1 MTLRPTP
8 EELGILGSALAAVA
22 PTGWSRVE
30 HVVRTVGPATST
42 TTKAQ
47 TPAGEVEIDERI
59 DRDARRLLT
68 RLRTDMYR
76 PGAGTW
82 FTAKITIFADGRITT
97 DFDYDNEPAY
107 DFAPNS
113 WADDAEKFPRTPENT
128 PAWLAAKV
136 EQPDWVGARWQL
148 EFTADGAVLDNS
160 APLDATTTEQGHAW
174 CTQIAQQLRERGH
187 DLTQGVDDGEDG
199 RGNPVQ
205 YDELTLTLGSGYMA
219 LAFFRDEIFW
229 TTEVWPHEVDQAS
242 FTTLARDVL
251 TVVRETTEYDIGHQ
265 PDPYERKLLGLTA

>member
-1 MTLRPTP
+1 MTVRPNSAD
-8 EELGILGSALAAVA
+8 LNALGSMLASLA
-22 PTGWSRVE
+22 PDGWSSV
-30 HVVRTVGPATST
+30 TLTYQAVGPAST
-42 TTKAQ
+42 DRVTAQ
-47 TPAGEVEIDERI
+47 TPAAQVTVPAGLSFDDADVLDE
-59 DRDARRLLT
+59 
-68 RLRTDMYR
+68 LRAAMYR

-113 WADDAEKFPRTPENT
+113 WAEDAEKFPRTPENT

-205 YDELTLTLGSGYMA
+205 YDELTLNLGSGYMA
-219 LAFFRDEIFW
+219 LAFFRDEVFW
-229 TTEVWPHEVDQAS
+229 TTEVWPHDVDQTT

-251 TVVRETTEYDIGHQ
+251 TVVRETTGYDIGDQ
-265 PDPYERKLLGLTA
+265 PDPYERKLLALDA